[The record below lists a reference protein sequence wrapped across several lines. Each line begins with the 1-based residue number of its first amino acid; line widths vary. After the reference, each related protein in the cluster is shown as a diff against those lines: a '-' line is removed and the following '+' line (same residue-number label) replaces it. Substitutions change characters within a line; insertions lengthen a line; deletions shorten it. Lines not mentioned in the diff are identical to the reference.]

1 MPSQSSF
8 KKSLWVIALLVL
20 VAVIARFVL
29 HGAEKPKTQPADR
42 KAQEVPVRVATAQR
56 GDLDLSLKVIGS
68 AQAYSTVTV
77 QARVA
82 GQVQTLAFKP
92 GGHVHR
98 GQTIIRIDPSLL
110 QAQLDEALGNLARD
124 QAQRVNAVAVRKRYE
139 PLLAKGYVSK
149 SSIDTYNANVGLY
162 TAVVKSDQA
171 AVEFARTQLGYA
183 QITAPFDSIA
193 GAPLAYPGAQVAAN
207 STPLVVL
214 NQVQPIHVQFAVPES
229 DLAGLKAAYAR
240 GPVAVAVT
248 LPGSKQ
254 VMQAR
259 LDFINNAVDSST
271 GTIQLKAAFDNAD
284 DQLTPGQFVEVSLPS
299 TQLSH
304 VVTVPAVA
312 LQHSPKGS
320 FVFVLDVANKV
331 HQRMVTVGVSTSDR
345 VVISTGLNGGE
356 RVVTDGQLLL
366 VDGARVQVAGQ

>member
-1 MPSQSSF
+1 MPSQTSF
-8 KKSLWVIALLVL
+8 KKPLLVVALLVL
-20 VAVIARFVL
+20 VAVITHFLL
-29 HGAEKPKTQPADR
+29 HGSGTPETQQVDR
-42 KAQEVPVRVATAQR
+42 TAQAVPVRLATARR
-56 GDLDLSLKVIGS
+56 GDFDLSLKVIGS
-68 AQAYSTVTV
+68 AQAFSTVTV
-77 QARVA
+77 QARVD
-82 GQVQTLAFKP
+82 GQVRALAFKP
-92 GGHVHR
+92 GRHVDR
-98 GQTIIRIDPSLL
+98 GQTIIRMDPSLL

-124 QAQRVNAVAVRKRYE
+124 QAQRVNAVAVRKRYQ

-162 TAVVKSDQA
+162 AAAVKSDQA

-183 QITAPFDSIA
+183 QIKAPFDSIA
-193 GAPLAYPGAQVAAN
+193 GAPLVYPGAQVSAN

-240 GPVAVAVT
+240 GPVAVAVK

-271 GTIQLKAAFDNAD
+271 GTIQLKAVFDNPD
-284 DQLTPGQFVEVSLPS
+284 DQLTPGQFVEVSLSS
-299 TQLSH
+299 THLSN
-304 VVTVPAVA
+304 VVSVPAVA

-320 FVFVLDVANKV
+320 FVFVIDAADKV
-331 HQRMVTVGVSTSDR
+331 HQRMVTVGASTADR
-345 VVISTGLNGGE
+345 VVISKGLNGGE

-366 VDGARVQVAGQ
+366 VDGARVRVVAD